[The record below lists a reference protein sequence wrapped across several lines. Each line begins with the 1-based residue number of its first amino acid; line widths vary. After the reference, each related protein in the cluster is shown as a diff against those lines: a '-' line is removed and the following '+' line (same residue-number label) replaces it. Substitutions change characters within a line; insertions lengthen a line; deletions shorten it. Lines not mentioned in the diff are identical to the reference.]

1 VTAAQARKAARQLV
15 DAAAAAGEQ
24 VEPKYRIETRAGL
37 VWDTYASAAD
47 PARVAELAAEA
58 RRTGYRYR
66 IVDRHGAVVHVHHD
80 AAGRAQLVTIPD

>member
-1 VTAAQARKAARQLV
+1 MSRRVAPPSPREAASL
-15 DAAAAAGEQ
+15 
-24 VEPKYRIETRAGL
+24 KYRIETRAGL